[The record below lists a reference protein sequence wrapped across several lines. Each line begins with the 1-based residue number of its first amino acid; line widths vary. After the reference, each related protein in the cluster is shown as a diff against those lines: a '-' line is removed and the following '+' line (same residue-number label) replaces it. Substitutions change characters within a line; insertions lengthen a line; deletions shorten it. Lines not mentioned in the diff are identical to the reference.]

1 MKQYVLNLFS
11 RDNVGSKFID
21 FNLFNNKLLFR
32 KFDDLKSFEV
42 SRNFLE
48 WWLEEMK
55 KVKFELDF
63 FNFY

>member
-21 FNLFNNKLLFR
+21 FNLFNNKLLFW

>member
-21 FNLFNNKLLFR
+21 FNLFNSKLLFL

-63 FNFY
+63 FSFY

>member
-21 FNLFNNKLLFR
+21 FNLFNNKLLFQ